1 MGSDGFLIKE
11 HCHNNTL
18 SVYGRRADAFLLI
31 FFLHCNKALGG
42 SQLGKSGMSIGGDVT
57 GRPGGPQTS
66 FWVPEAKELVSKRL
80 IDQREG
86 KPGYP

>member
-1 MGSDGFLIKE
+1 MLA
-11 HCHNNTL
+11 
-18 SVYGRRADAFLLI
+18 R

-42 SQLGKSGMSIGGDVT
+42 SQLGKSGMSVGGDVT

-80 IDQREG
+80 MDQREG
-86 KPGYP
+86 KPGYPREESAT

>member
-1 MGSDGFLIKE
+1 
-11 HCHNNTL
+11 
-18 SVYGRRADAFLLI
+18 
-31 FFLHCNKALGG
+31 
-42 SQLGKSGMSIGGDVT
+42 MSIGGDVT

-86 KPGYP
+86 KPGYQRVESATEMRQLAESTT